1 MKPFAAVVL
10 SAALVAGTV
19 SIVLAQATPT
29 PAPSTSQPSASQ
41 PSTPPAPSAPSGRTD
56 VNVQGSTDRAPD
68 VNVQNRSDR
77 APDVNVKTDARDD
90 SGAASPRGAGADRGR
105 ILGMNPTAAVILGA
119 ALLVVIIIAL
129 VAMTRGGGV
138 RSDTHI
144 DLDRRL

>member
-19 SIVLAQATPT
+19 SIVLAQATPA
-29 PAPSTSQPSASQ
+29 PAPSTSQPSASTPPSQ
-41 PSTPPAPSAPSGRTD
+41 PSTPAAPSAPSGRTN
-56 VNVQGSTDRAPD
+56 VNVQS
-68 VNVQNRSDR
+68 RSDR
-77 APDVNVKTDARDD
+77 TPDVNVKTDVRDE
-90 SGAASPRGAGADRGR
+90 SPAASPRAADRGR
-105 ILGMNPTAAVILGA
+105 ILGMHPTAAVILGA